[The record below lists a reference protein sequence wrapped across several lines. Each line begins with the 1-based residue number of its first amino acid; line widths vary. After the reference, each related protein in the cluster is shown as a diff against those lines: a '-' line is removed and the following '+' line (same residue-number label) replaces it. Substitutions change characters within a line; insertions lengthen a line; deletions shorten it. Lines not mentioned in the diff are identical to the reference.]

1 MLKTFIDVFE
11 IVMIVCFGASWPFN
25 IIKAYRAKSAKG
37 TSVFFMYL
45 IGAGYFAGIVGK
57 TLLLIE
63 EGYLSYL
70 KIVAFVFYF
79 INLAMVI
86 SGIAIYYRNKK
97 IDEKK
102 EFSCEKNS

>member
-1 MLKTFIDVFE
+1 MLKTCIDIFE

-25 IIKAYRAKSAKG
+25 IIKAYKAKSAKG

-45 IGAGYFAGIVGK
+45 ICVGYLSGIIGK
-57 TLLLIE
+57 TLLLVE
-63 EGYLSYL
+63 DGYLSYL
-70 KIVAFVFYF
+70 KIIAFVFYF

-97 IDEKK
+97 IDETRGL
-102 EFSCEKNS
+102 